1 MANLKIIGAARV
13 KALIAM
19 LQTKRDEEIKA
30 VRATQ
35 QSQQVAQLLAMR
47 EVGAEEEFVRI
58 HTTLETLALLSEEMA
73 AKTGMRYKVNMSV
86 DSYQAP
92 AYIKYNAALAR
103 HKNGDIEKKVAQIKA
118 DYATKENLLWLCE
131 TLEEA
136 KAIVGVS

>member
-35 QSQQVAQLLAMR
+35 VSHQKAQVLAIR
-47 EVGAEEEFVRI
+47 EVGAEHEYAQLQELI
-58 HTTLETLALLSEEMA
+58 EDLTILSEA
-73 AKTGMRYKVNMSV
+73 LVAKTGMRYKTNLSI

-92 AYIKYNAALAR
+92 AYIKYNKAIQR
-103 HKNGDIEKKVAQIKA
+103 IQSGDIEAQVAKIKA
-118 DYATKENLLWLCE
+118 DYAAKENLLWLCE